1 VHTAI
6 ERLLGPVGR
15 KIHAGRSRNDQV
27 ATAHRLYI
35 QDACR
40 EATTLVEALAN
51 AVLDRAEVEAASPM
65 PAYTHLRR
73 AIPVTL
79 GHHLLAWIEML
90 ERDRA
95 RFAFARGQAEPS
107 PLGAGAVA
115 GSTLALPRPERPMRN
130 SIDAVADRDYAL
142 DYLYAC
148 AALFVHL
155 SRIAE
160 ELCLW
165 ATSEFA
171 FVRLPE
177 NAATGSS
184 MMPHKLNP
192 DVAELARGKAGT
204 AIGRLTGLLATVKG
218 LPLAYN
224 TDLAEDKQA
233 TFRARRDVRLTLAA
247 LRVLVDGLEF
257 DRGRLAA
264 AASDPLLLATDA
276 AEALVVEGVP
286 FRDAHEQ
293 VAAQVRAGTFEAPT
307 AGERLGDV
315 PAAVAA
321 AKERW
326 S

>member
-1 VHTAI
+1 
-6 ERLLGPVGR
+6 
-15 KIHAGRSRNDQV
+15 
-27 ATAHRLYI
+27 
-35 QDACR
+35 
-40 EATTLVEALAN
+40 
-51 AVLDRAEVEAASPM
+51 
-65 PAYTHLRR
+65 
-73 AIPVTL
+73 
-79 GHHLLAWIEML
+79 
-90 ERDRA
+90 
-95 RFAFARGQAEPS
+95 
-107 PLGAGAVA
+107 
-115 GSTLALPRPERPMRN
+115 MRN

-171 FVRLPE
+171 FARLPE

-184 MMPHKLNP
+184 MMPQKLNP

-224 TDLAEDKQA
+224 SDLAEDKQA
-233 TFRARRDVRLTLAA
+233 TFRARRDARLVLAA
-247 LRVLVDGLEF
+247 LRVLVAGLEL
-257 DRGRLAA
+257 DRGTLAA

-276 AEALVVEGVP
+276 AEALVSDGVP
-286 FRDAHEQ
+286 FRDAHET
-293 VAAQVRAGTFEAPT
+293 VATQVRAGTFEAP
-307 AGERLGDV
+307 APGDRLGDV
-315 PAAVAA
+315 AAAVTAA
-321 AKERW
+321 RERW